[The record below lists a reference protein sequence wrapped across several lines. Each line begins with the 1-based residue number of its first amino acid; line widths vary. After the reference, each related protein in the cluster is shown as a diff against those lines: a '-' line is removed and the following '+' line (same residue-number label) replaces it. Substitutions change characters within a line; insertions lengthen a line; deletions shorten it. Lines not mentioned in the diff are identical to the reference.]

1 MSKKIKLTNYE
12 MSKILREDSTISQ
25 SIYLDLYKWGLD
37 NLLEKSKGHIHHGST
52 TIDHENL
59 IFPHGY
65 GTNGWI
71 YSHFGKKGKV
81 EGKYFLF
88 RVSVDAKI
96 SFSVF
101 WNTKNY
107 SDKNKKPFNN
117 LDFQKNFIE
126 KFTKAGFNFKDRE
139 SPFQKR
145 DVYFDLEIL
154 NSKSNFKNFINGWD
168 WVFSE
173 IEKQFK

>member
-1 MSKKIKLTNYE
+1 M
-12 MSKILREDSTISQ
+12 
-25 SIYLDLYKWGLD
+25 
-37 NLLEKSKGHIHHGST
+37 
-52 TIDHENL
+52 
-59 IFPHGY
+59 
-65 GTNGWI
+65 
-71 YSHFGKKGKV
+71 
-81 EGKYFLF
+81 F

-107 SDKNKKPFNN
+107 LEKDKKPFNN
-117 LDFQKNFIE
+117 IDFQKNFIE
-126 KFTKAGFNFKDRE
+126 KFTTAGFNFKDRE

-145 DVYFDLEIL
+145 DIYFDLEIL